1 VQLLNRSANELA
13 LELRKSFPVSSG
25 NQRRRKE
32 LEWKEVQQVPPPPPS
47 LLKVVKELK
56 QN

>member
-1 VQLLNRSANELA
+1 VQLPNRSANELA
-13 LELRKSFPVSSG
+13 LELRQSIPVLSG
-25 NQRRRKE
+25 NQHRRKE
-32 LEWKEVQQVPPPPPS
+32 LEWKEVQQMPSPPPS